1 MFTGIV
7 TAMGT
12 VATVERARDR
22 FALTIE
28 APYPDL
34 AVGESIAINGACMTV
49 VERGDGRFKIEA
61 VVTTRG
67 RTRLG
72 ELQAGDRVNLERAMA
87 AGGAPPHT
95 DPLRA

>member
-7 TAMGT
+7 TAVGT
-12 VATVERARDR
+12 VARIERDGER

-34 AVGESIAINGACMTV
+34 DVGESIAINGACMTIV
-49 VERGDGRFKIEA
+49 DRGEGWFRIEA

-67 RTRLG
+67 RTRFG
-72 ELQAGDRVNLERAMA
+72 EFSQGEGVNLERAMA
-87 AGGAPPHT
+87 
-95 DPLRA
+95 